1 MSAFATGPRLSS
13 WLSPVCSPNC
23 TRWLI
28 LRALLWLG
36 LGALAPGLDAQ
47 ANGAPAI
54 APDAARARLLSPQAT
69 LDALA
74 RANSAVVGV
83 QVRTAEGARSAE
95 TLGPLRRGSGV
106 VIDANGLVLTIGYL
120 ILEAD
125 QIQIVTQDERTLP
138 ARAVAYDLATGFG
151 LVRPLVPLKGI
162 APAPLGSADSV
173 DAGDMVMTVVGG
185 EDGDVDN
192 TYLVSKR
199 PFSGYWEYHIDS
211 ALFTSPPV
219 QAGGG
224 NHSGAPLFNQRG
236 ELLGIGSLFVGDAL
250 GQAERLGMRVPGN
263 MFVPVDLLKPILKEM
278 EQTGSSQ
285 QSHRPWLGLT
295 STEQGGR
302 VQVVRVAQ
310 DSPAH
315 SAGLKSGDVV
325 LAIDGLRI
333 STLEAFYKKL
343 WQRPQPDAD
352 VELIVLQGS
361 EMRTLTLRAVDRMRM
376 LVKPAGV

>member
-1 MSAFATGPRLSS
+1 MNAGPAGAPFPPRAFPSMR
-13 WLSPVCSPNC
+13 
-23 TRWLI
+23 
-28 LRALLWLG
+28 RAVDAWRHALLVLLWLG
-36 LGALAPGLDAQ
+36 LGAMAVNAQ
-47 ANGAPAI
+47 ATGSPS
-54 APDAARARLLSPQAT
+54 PTDASRIPPLSPQAT

-83 QVRTAEGARSAE
+83 QVRSAEGARSAE
-95 TLGPLRRGSGV
+95 TLGRMRRGSGV
-106 VIDANGLVLTIGYL
+106 VIDAQGLVLTIGYL

-125 QIQIVTQDERTLP
+125 QIQIVTQDARTLP
-138 ARAVAYDLATGFG
+138 AQAVAYDLATGFG
-151 LVRPLVPLKGI
+151 LVRPLIPLKDI
-162 APAPLGSADSV
+162 APAPLGSMDSV
-173 DAGDMVMTVVGG
+173 QTGDTVMTVVGG

-199 PFSGYWEYHIDS
+199 SFSGYWEYHIDS

-219 QAGGG
+219 QAAGG

-278 EQTGSSQ
+278 EQTGTSRL
-285 QSHRPWLGLT
+285 SHRPWLGLT
-295 STEQGGR
+295 SAEQAGR

-310 DSPAH
+310 DSPAQ
-315 SAGLKSGDVV
+315 SAGLKAGDVV
-325 LAIDGLRI
+325 LAIDGLRV

-352 VELIVLQGS
+352 VELTVLQGADVK
-361 EMRTLTLRAVDRMRM
+361 TLTLRAVDRMRTM
-376 LVKPAGV
+376 VRPSGV